1 MAILANLLQA
11 VAHRAMAAARSA
23 GPAPWMTPR
32 SFRASV
38 QPNNGPAAARMAAV
52 SRALG
57 PSTPDL
63 GRFTDKL
70 MVCISSAFRP
80 ASPASSTAAASPCT
94 KAVQSSTH
102 VLTEG
107 PDCMSLR
114 SRHCWVTMARKKV
127 ANGQPAGRPDVGER
141 GFPTASPMRTARS
154 ALYMANAGPRIC
166 WLTPARRRARSR
178 NTRSSPS

>member
-1 MAILANLLQA
+1 MVWLLPAARAVDSCRQGRRSSAAYLPLACMGTLSLAILANLLQA

-52 SRALG
+52 SRALD

-94 KAVQSSTH
+94 KAVQSSTQ
-102 VLTEG
+102 VLT
-107 PDCMSLR
+107 
-114 SRHCWVTMARKKV
+114 
-127 ANGQPAGRPDVGER
+127 AGRDCK
-141 GFPTASPMRTARS
+141 SRS
-154 ALYMANAGPRIC
+154 NRHGWVMMAK
-166 WLTPARRRARSR
+166 
-178 NTRSSPS
+178 